1 MIVKYLNINIQLMI
15 VKKWNIALVHDWFLD
30 KSIGGS
36 EKVTLVID
44 ELLSNKYSIPDLFS
58 LTENISKKH
67 NSKYHKLS
75 QDNLS

>member
-1 MIVKYLNINIQLMI
+1 MI

-44 ELLSNKYSIPDLFS
+44 ELLSNKYSIHDLFS

-67 NSKYHKLS
+67 KSLFKTRISKM
-75 QDNLS
+75 